1 MAKSRERLPINRRLA
16 ENLEALRK
24 LLGIGVTYDIL
35 EREIVVGG
43 RQAALVFVDG
53 FIKDKV
59 TLDIIAALQHVER
72 AELAPQAIKKLLSS
86 TLPYFEVETVD
97 TLDDLIDQAL
107 SGPMAILID
116 GERSAIIVDVR
127 EYPVRSIEEPDLER
141 VTRGSHEGFVETMIF
156 NTGMIRRRLR
166 DPELRFEALSVGT
179 RSKTDVAIGYIRDI
193 ADPQLVREVKRRIE
207 EATLDALPMGA
218 KNLEEIIV
226 REPWNPIPRVRYT
239 ERPDVVAAHLLE
251 GHVTIL
257 VDTTPMAMIAP
268 VTVFHF
274 FQHAEEFFQLP
285 FIGTYLRWIRALAF
299 ALATFL
305 APLWLAL
312 FLTGPENLPEFLGF
326 IGPKESSSTVA
337 VPLQFFLLEVG
348 IDLLRMAL
356 IHTPSALAT
365 SLGIVGAILLG
376 DLAVQVGLFIP
387 EAILYTAVAAIGYF
401 AVPSIEF
408 GYALRLFRY
417 LLLILVTLFKLPGL
431 LVGFVIGFALL
442 ATAKSINTPYLWPLV
457 PFDGRNLI
465 KALFRLPVPVVKE
478 RPAILASDATDATRM
493 EQASRSK
500 RRRPARPRPQ
510 E

>member
-1 MAKSRERLPINRRLA
+1 IS

-179 RSKTDVAIGYIRDI
+179 
-193 ADPQLVREVKRRIE
+193 
-207 EATLDALPMGA
+207 
-218 KNLEEIIV
+218 
-226 REPWNPIPRVRYT
+226 
-239 ERPDVVAAHLLE
+239 
-251 GHVTIL
+251 
-257 VDTTPMAMIAP
+257 
-268 VTVFHF
+268 
-274 FQHAEEFFQLP
+274 
-285 FIGTYLRWIRALAF
+285 
-299 ALATFL
+299 
-305 APLWLAL
+305 
-312 FLTGPENLPEFLGF
+312 
-326 IGPKESSSTVA
+326 
-337 VPLQFFLLEVG
+337 
-348 IDLLRMAL
+348 
-356 IHTPSALAT
+356 
-365 SLGIVGAILLG
+365 
-376 DLAVQVGLFIP
+376 
-387 EAILYTAVAAIGYF
+387 
-401 AVPSIEF
+401 
-408 GYALRLFRY
+408 
-417 LLLILVTLFKLPGL
+417 
-431 LVGFVIGFALL
+431 
-442 ATAKSINTPYLWPLV
+442 
-457 PFDGRNLI
+457 
-465 KALFRLPVPVVKE
+465 
-478 RPAILASDATDATRM
+478 
-493 EQASRSK
+493 
-500 RRRPARPRPQ
+500 
-510 E
+510 